1 MKSKIGISDQQYYF
15 LPHVKIN
22 ALLELLRHQGF
33 TCIGPQIKQDA
44 IVYEELHDSEQLP
57 WGVRDYQMPGHY
69 RLEANN
75 IKRAFAW
82 ANGPQAI
89 KPQVF
94 HPKESLWR
102 VVRDDKGK
110 LTFKNI
116 THDIK
121 PTALF
126 GVRSCDVAGMLI
138 QDKVFLTE
146 PFVDKNYQARR
157 EKLFIIAVNCG
168 YSSNNCFCVST
179 NTGPSVKTGYD
190 LLLTEINDGFVVQFD
205 SVLGNS
211 IIDQLSLTV
220 ASNDMLQ
227 AMQQEITNAIS
238 MQSKSMPLN
247 NTRAVRDL
255 LMNNLDHPQWDDVAA
270 RCLSCGNCTS
280 VCPTCFCN
288 SEIETPTL
296 DRMQSEHSREWDSCF
311 TEGHSYIHGK
321 VIRDDTKSR
330 YKQWLTHKLATW
342 WDQFDTSGCVGCGR
356 CVTWC
361 PVGIDITAEVAA
373 IAKPKIDDSAA
384 E

>member
-1 MKSKIGISDQQYYF
+1 MKMEFNNQEYYF

-22 ALLELLRHQGF
+22 ALLDYLHHQGF
-33 TCIGPQIKQDA
+33 SCIGPQIKQDA

-57 WGVRDYQMPGHY
+57 WGLRDYQMPGQY
-69 RLEANN
+69 RLEENN
-75 IKRAFAW
+75 VKRAFSW

-89 KPQVF
+89 KPQLF
-94 HPKESLWR
+94 KPKESLWR
-102 VVRDDKGK
+102 VARDSHGK
-110 LTFKNI
+110 LTFKNV
-116 THDIK
+116 THEMK
-121 PTALF
+121 PIALF

-138 QDKVFLTE
+138 QDKAFLTE
-146 PFVDKNYQARR
+146 PFVDKHYQARR
-157 EKLFIIAVNCG
+157 ENVFVIAVNCG

-179 NTGPSVKTGYD
+179 NTGPQVKAGYD
-190 LLLTEINDGFVVQFD
+190 IALTEIDDGFVVTVG
-205 SVLGNS
+205 SAAGEALINK
-211 IIDQLSLTV
+211 ISLKHAT
-220 ASNDMLQ
+220 DEMQQ
-227 AMQQEITNAIS
+227 AMQREINNAAT
-238 MQSKSMPLN
+238 MQSKAMPFD
-247 NTRAVRDL
+247 NTRVVRDL

-280 VCPTCFCN
+280 VCPTCFCS
-288 SEIETPTL
+288 SETETPAL
-296 DRMQSEHSREWDSCF
+296 DRIESEHSREWDSCF

-373 IAKPKIDDSAA
+373 IAKPAVDDSAS